1 MNPESEGFTDL
12 LQQAEQLTADMDSGT
27 ELPHLERNLLQ
38 ILEAGQ
44 RLLTRTTPASQE
56 NVDVQASIL
65 LGSKGFVLPK
75 ISDRLEGLR
84 TATTFESLEPV
95 RDTDIQGFLKNEREN
110 ALLAVIEQTRKN
122 TFEGV
127 ERRQWECMEN
137 EWERDKEKILN
148 SLLGSG
154 PDSFQFQ
161 QDLEMSVPDG
171 QLSLGRS
178 SLDHAE
184 MAYARQVFVYNE
196 HVIENGILPSLI
208 DMFAEVANNIGEQS
222 VIDLWKLVQCM
233 TEIPL
238 GQMYGNKPSIIRL
251 DKQIQAHFVAR
262 AKHYLE
268 KTYISY
274 LESTISSN
282 LRQAE
287 LGGVPGTY
295 RLVLSYL
302 KVRPPVTARL
312 PEDGILDGQPVWA
325 LLFFCLRCGD
335 LKAVKHV
342 IDRAKNQLGDF
353 PTFFEEYMSTS
364 DHRLN
369 PGNDT
374 KINLQ
379 YRRIVKNCSD
389 PYKRAVYCVI
399 GRCDWR
405 EDHTDILDK
414 IDDYLWMKLSHVGD
428 PQLLDGN
435 QERLS
440 LVELQKMLLEEYG
453 ESYFNGYQQ
462 PFLYFQVLFLTGQ
475 FEAAIEFFSRIER
488 LRYLAVHTALVLYD
502 MKLLVIPA
510 NCQCQILSQD
520 ASDFPSLRRLNI
532 ARLMMMYTRKFEAT
546 DAREALQYFYFL
558 RNLKTAKGE
567 NLFMSCV
574 SELVLETREFD
585 MLLGRMERD
594 GTRKSGAIDK
604 FNQDTQ
610 KITEMVAKD
619 TEAKGMFEDAVK
631 LYDLSQNH
639 EKALSLMNKLLSQVV
654 AVAPAPQSTRDRL
667 SSMAISMAERYNSV
681 GHEATQV
688 TTKTFHLLL
697 DLITFFDLC
706 HTGSMDKAI
715 EVMQDIKLLPF
726 KPAEVDLRVSSFKN
740 YSDEIRRCLPDLLLA
755 TMNILL
761 SKYQQLRGTGLQS
774 LIGRHSRTEDGGKE
788 THLKMLRSQ
797 AKTLIMFAGMLP
809 YRLPGDTNARLVQ
822 IEVLMN

>member
-65 LGSKGFVLPK
+65 LGSKGFALPK

-137 EWERDKEKILN
+137 EWERDKQKILN

-161 QDLEMSVPDG
+161 QDFEMSVPDG
-171 QLSLGRS
+171 QLSQGRS

-196 HVIENGILPSLI
+196 HVIENGILPSLT
-208 DMFAEVANNIGEQS
+208 DMFAEVANKIGDQN
-222 VIDLWKLVQCM
+222 VIDFWKLVQCM

-238 GQMYGNKPSIIRL
+238 GQMYGNKPSIIRT
-251 DKQIQAHFVAR
+251 DKQMQAYFVAR

-274 LESTISSN
+274 LESTVSSN
-282 LRQAE
+282 LRQAQ

-295 RLVLSYL
+295 RL
-302 KVRPPVTARL
+302 
-312 PEDGILDGQPVWA
+312 DGILDGQPVWA

-335 LKAVKHV
+335 LKAAEHV
-342 IDRAKNQLGDF
+342 VNRARNQLGDF
-353 PTFFEEYMSTS
+353 PTFFEEFMMTS

-405 EDHTDILDK
+405 EDHAEILDN
-414 IDDYLWMKLSHVGD
+414 IDGYLWMKLSHVGD

-435 QERLS
+435 QEHLS
-440 LVELQKMLLEEYG
+440 LIELQKMLFEDYG
-453 ESYFNGYQQ
+453 ELHFNGYQR

-488 LRYLAVHTALVLYD
+488 LRYLAVHLALVLYD
-502 MKLLVIPA
+502 MKLLVIPT

-520 ASDFPSLRRLNI
+520 TSDPPGLRRLNI

-558 RNLKTAKGE
+558 RNLKAANEE

-585 MLLGRMERD
+585 MLLGRMEGD

-604 FNQDTQ
+604 FKQDTQ

-619 TEAKGMFEDAVK
+619 TENKGMFEDAVK

-667 SSMAISMAERYNSV
+667 SSMATSMAVRYNKV
-681 GHEATQV
+681 GHEATQI
-688 TTKTFHLLL
+688 TTKTFYLLL

-706 HTGSMDKAI
+706 HSGSMTALQ
-715 EVMQDIKLLPF
+715 VMEDIKLLPF
-726 KPAEVDLRVSSFKN
+726 TPAEVDLRINSFKN
-740 YSDEIRRCLPDLLLA
+740 YSDE
-755 TMNILL
+755 
-761 SKYQQLRGTGLQS
+761 
-774 LIGRHSRTEDGGKE
+774 
-788 THLKMLRSQ
+788 
-797 AKTLIMFAGMLP
+797 
-809 YRLPGDTNARLVQ
+809 V
-822 IEVLMN
+822 